1 VCYGV
6 SVLIYRRLRAFGLL
20 ICLGGLRKYDFNLS
34 ASCRTVSFIIL
45 PTSDMNTPEP
55 KICIENLIK
64 IFGKSTQE
72 ALTQFRDGLSRDT
85 IFQATGSVLAVAD
98 VSLTIHRGELFVIMG
113 LSGSGKSTLVRCLN
127 RLIPATSGKV
137 FVDGEDVLSL
147 SEARL
152 RQVRRTKMAMVFQ
165 KFGLFPHRTVAENVE
180 YGLKVQGIRPQQRR
194 EKALQTLEMV
204 GLRQWA
210 DRYPSNLSGGMQQ
223 RVGLARALATDPDI
237 LLMDEAFSALDPLIR
252 REMQDELIRL
262 QEQFHKTI
270 VFITHDIQE
279 ALKIGDR
286 VAVMKDGAFV
296 QVGSPQDLL
305 TRPAND
311 YVAAFTQD
319 VNRAQVLKTGSI
331 TRKTIP
337 MILGQASLRAAAEQM
352 KAHDLDCLFVVDRQ
366 GKPAGVVTQ
375 SRLQIALDSG
385 AEDIRAAMQTD
396 FPQVRAATSLEDL
409 FQFWDRDLPIAV
421 VDRDGHFKGVVEKS
435 DIFSTIGRLS
445 QHSDTEANNRLDP
458 AMAVAS

>member
-1 VCYGV
+1 
-6 SVLIYRRLRAFGLL
+6 
-20 ICLGGLRKYDFNLS
+20 
-34 ASCRTVSFIIL
+34 
-45 PTSDMNTPEP
+45 MNTPEP
-55 KICIENLIK
+55 KIRIENLTK

-98 VSLTIHRGELFVIMG
+98 VSLTINRGELFVIMG

-127 RLIPATSGKV
+127 RLIPATTGKV

-147 SEARL
+147 SEAQL
-152 RQVRRTKMAMVFQ
+152 RKVRRTKMAMVFQ
-165 KFGLFPHRTVAENVE
+165 KFGLFPHRTVSENVE
-180 YGLKVQGIRPQQRR
+180 YGLKVQGIPPQQRR
-194 EKALQTLEMV
+194 EKALETLEMV
-204 GLRQWA
+204 GLHQWA

-305 TRPAND
+305 TQPAND

-375 SRLQIALDSG
+375 SRLKIALDSG
-385 AEDIRAAMQTD
+385 KEDIRAAMQTD

-445 QHSDTEANNRLDP
+445 QSNDIEASNRLDP

>member
-1 VCYGV
+1 
-6 SVLIYRRLRAFGLL
+6 
-20 ICLGGLRKYDFNLS
+20 
-34 ASCRTVSFIIL
+34 
-45 PTSDMNTPEP
+45 MNMPEP
-55 KICIENLIK
+55 KIRIENLIK
-64 IFGKSTQE
+64 IFGKSTDE
-72 ALTQFRDGLSRDT
+72 ALQQFRDGLSRDT

-98 VSLTIHRGELFVIMG
+98 VSLSINRGELFVIMG

-127 RLIPATSGKV
+127 RLIPATSGHV
-137 FVDGEDVLSL
+137 FVDGEDVLAMG
-147 SEARL
+147 EKQL

-165 KFGLFPHRTVAENVE
+165 KFGLFPHRTVVENVE
-180 YGLKVQGIRPQQRR
+180 YGLKVQGIPAQMRR
-194 EKALQTLEMV
+194 EKALDTLEMV

-210 DRYPSNLSGGMQQ
+210 DRHPSNLSGGMQQ

-252 REMQDELIRL
+252 REMQDELIKL

-305 TRPAND
+305 TQPAND

-331 TRKTIP
+331 TRTTIP

-352 KAHDLDCLFVVDRQ
+352 RSHQIDTLFVVDRH
-366 GKPAGVVTQ
+366 GKPAGVVTEA
-375 SRLQIALDSG
+375 RLEAALNAG
-385 AEDIRAAMQTD
+385 REDIQAAMQTD

-421 VDRDGHFKGVVEKS
+421 VDREGHFKGIVEKS

-445 QHSDTEANNRLDP
+445 QSNESQSNQTDGAVPGRDP
-458 AMAVAS
+458 VLARAS